1 MLTVISLGDH
11 HFSYL
16 GMAPSQRPD
25 VVPGNAIESAAM
37 FHKPMTSSVKYP
49 EFDDENS
56 SISAL
61 NQGKTN

>member
-1 MLTVISLGDH
+1 
-11 HFSYL
+11 
-16 GMAPSQRPD
+16 MAPSQRPD

-37 FHKPMTSSVKYP
+37 FHKPMASSLKYP

-61 NQGKTN
+61 NQGKTNRSVTLIVTGYSEINI